1 MLYGFFALFLFS
13 FIYFLFIQCRLLGPR
28 VCIAIVFEKTI
39 FITHSV
45 YRVGTVGTTVGI
57 KKRLAK
63 FCAAFDSN
71 IMGSMELYTSMAMM
85 LMSRLL
91 RASADVKVLS

>member
-28 VCIAIVFEKTI
+28 VFIAIVFEKTI
-39 FITHSV
+39 FITHGV

-63 FCAAFDSN
+63 FCAAFDS
-71 IMGSMELYTSMAMM
+71 GSMELYTSMAMM

-91 RASADVKVLS
+91 RESADVKVLS